1 MPRIMQLMYPRQKS
15 SPFQRAPQVTI
26 FIKYLTI
33 ADAPLGA
40 LKGKEWVKSTPF
52 FWEERGV
59 ISLQFLN
66 YVQYFGPRGGR

>member
-52 FWEERGV
+52 FGKK
-59 ISLQFLN
+59 
-66 YVQYFGPRGGR
+66 GGLFPSNF